1 MTKSYP
7 INSKFKY
14 DSLFISLSVTIMITC
29 DVLVYKT
36 LDFSGFKI
44 TFSGILFS
52 FYFLISTIQTE
63 VYGYRQGVKTVWII
77 VLCQSIFVM
86 IIFAASHAQPENN
99 QISMNFRSLFGEF
112 WRVMVGTWTSVPISY
127 FINGFVISNL
137 KKVFLGR
144 FFFIRYIIASMIT
157 QAALLL
163 SAYPI
168 SLSSKYSFN
177 ELIIIIATTWSYKVI
192 MSIILLPIGIIL
204 SDKIK
209 KLESTDIYDWNIS
222 YNPFLFKGN
231 KK

>member
-1 MTKSYP
+1 MTQNYP
-7 INSKFKY
+7 THSKFKY

-36 LDFSGFKI
+36 LDFYDFKI

-63 VYGYRQGVKTVWII
+63 VYGYRQGVKTVWIM

-86 IIFAASHAQPENN
+86 VIFVASHMQPENN
-99 QISMNFRSLFGEF
+99 QISMNFKSLFGEF

-127 FINGFVISNL
+127 FINGFVISSL

-144 FFFIRYIIASMIT
+144 FFFIRYLIASMTT

-168 SLSSKYSFN
+168 SLSSKYNFN
-177 ELIIIIATTWSYKVI
+177 ELITIIITTWSYKVV

-204 SDKIK
+204 ADKVK
-209 KLESTDIYDWNIS
+209 KLESADVYDWGIS
-222 YNPFLFKGN
+222 YNPFFLRGN

>member
-1 MTKSYP
+1 MTHSYP
-7 INSKFKY
+7 NKTKFKY
-14 DSLFISLSVTIMITC
+14 DSLFVALSVTIMVTC

-36 LDFSGFKI
+36 LDFGGFKI

-63 VYGYRQGVKTVWII
+63 VYGYRQGVNTVWII

-99 QISMNFRSLFGEF
+99 QISMNFNALFGEF

-127 FINGFVISNL
+127 FINGFVISSL

-177 ELIIIIATTWSYKVI
+177 ELVTIIATTWSYKVI
-192 MSIILLPIGIIL
+192 MSIILLPIGIL
-204 SDKIK
+204 LADKIK

-222 YNPFLFKGN
+222 YNPFLFRGN

>member
-1 MTKSYP
+1 MTHSYP
-7 INSKFKY
+7 NSTKFKY

-36 LDFSGFKI
+36 LDFDGFKI

-63 VYGYRQGVKTVWII
+63 VYGYRQGVKTVWIM

-86 IIFAASHAQPENN
+86 VIFAASHTQPENN
-99 QISMNFRSLFGEF
+99 EISMNFRSLFGEF
-112 WRVMVGTWTSVPISY
+112 WRVMVGTWISVPISY
-127 FINGFVISNL
+127 FINGFVISSL

-157 QAALLL
+157 QASLLL

-168 SLSSKYSFN
+168 SLSSKYSLD
-177 ELIIIIATTWSYKVI
+177 ELIIIIFTTWSYKVI

-204 SDKIK
+204 ANKVK
-209 KLESTDIYDWNIS
+209 KLEQTDIYDWNIS
-222 YNPFLFKGN
+222 YNPFIFRGN
-231 KK
+231 KR

>member
-1 MTKSYP
+1 MTQNYP
-7 INSKFKY
+7 NDPKLKY
-14 DSLFISLSVTIMITC
+14 NSLFISLSVTIMITC

-36 LDFSGFKI
+36 LDFNGFKI

-63 VYGYRQGVKTVWII
+63 VYGYRQGVKTVWTI

-86 IIFAASHAQPENN
+86 IIFIASHTQPENN
-99 QISMNFRSLFGEF
+99 QISMNFKSLFGEF

-127 FINGFVISNL
+127 FINGFVISTL

-157 QAALLL
+157 QASLLL

-177 ELIIIIATTWSYKVI
+177 ELIIIIATTWSYKVF
-192 MSIILLPIGIIL
+192 MSIILLPVGIVL
-204 SDKIK
+204 ADKIK
-209 KLESTDIYDWNIS
+209 KLESTDTYDWNIS
-222 YNPFLFKGN
+222 YNPFHFRGN